1 MNSCQTRI
9 YAAEFSASEIA
20 DAVQNG
26 RLLSMEIEFNSVCN
40 FRCVY
45 CYAFENGRR
54 RNELSKEQFRDV
66 ITQAKELGAR
76 KIIVLG
82 GEPMLYPDILEMIRF
97 IREIDMDVELFTNGT
112 GMTAEMAA
120 IMYDLKVRVVLKMN
134 TFDEKVQDALSGRK
148 GAYTQIQQAFANLRK
163 AGYPSDDRFMGV
175 STIICRQNIAELPR
189 MWEWLRDQN
198 IAPYFELI
206 TPQGGA
212 KDNFDLDIDTK
223 QAEEFFHTI
232 AELDRT
238 KYGNDWDP
246 RPPLVGGVCLRHQ
259 FSCAIS
265 SEGNVQPCVGV
276 TIPIGNVKE
285 KKLKDILGESEVV
298 QDLKRYR
305 HMIKGP
311 CGSCENLN
319 ECYGCRGA
327 AYQLTGD
334 YLASDPMCWKNL
346 DRKEEILYLPVAA
359 EKLVPHKA
367 PMLLID
373 RLLEMKERSSVSEM
387 TVKADSIFVNGTGT
401 LDDASYPEIIS
412 QAIAAQEGFRKLG
425 SRETQPEGFLL
436 GIKKLEVLGK
446 ARIGDTLRIS
456 VVKTAKYGDFGIVN
470 GEVRRNGD
478 VIARGEVKVFQSDAG
493 TVNKA

>member
-9 YAAEFSASEIA
+9 YAAEFSASEIS

-45 CYAFENGRR
+45 CYAFENGRK
-54 RNELSKEQFRDV
+54 RNELTKDEFKDV

-82 GEPMLYPDILEMIRF
+82 GEPMLYPHLMEMIRF
-97 IREIDMDVELFTNGT
+97 IRDLELDIELFTNGT
-112 GMTAEMAA
+112 GITEAMARTL
-120 IMYDLKVRVVLKMN
+120 YDLKVRVVLKMN
-134 TFDEKVQDALSGRK
+134 TFDEKLQDTMSGRK
-148 GAYTQIQQAFANLRK
+148 GAYVQIQDAFNSLKK
-163 AGYPSDDRFMGV
+163 AGYPSEDRFMGV
-175 STIICRQNIAELPR
+175 STIICQQNIAELPR

-198 IAPYFELI
+198 IAPYFEMI

-212 KDNFDLDIDTK
+212 RDNVALDITTQ
-223 QAEEFFHTI
+223 QAEEFFTKI
-232 AELDRT
+232 AELDRR
-238 KYGNDWDP
+238 KYGNHWDP

-259 FSCAIS
+259 FSCAVS

-276 TIPIGNVKE
+276 TIPIGNVRE
-285 KKLKDILGESEVV
+285 KKLKDIVGDSEVV
-298 QDLKRYR
+298 QDLKKYR

-311 CGSCENLN
+311 CGSCESLS

-334 YLASDPMCWKNL
+334 YLASDPLCWKNL
-346 DRKEEILYLPVAA
+346 HKKEEILYLPVEASL
-359 EKLVPHKA
+359 LVPHKP

-373 RLLEMKERSSVSEM
+373 RLVEMKERASVSEM
-387 TVKADSIFVNGTGT
+387 TVKADSIFVNGTGA
-401 LDDASYPEIIS
+401 LDEASYPEIIS

-425 SRETQPEGFLL
+425 CREAQPEGFLL
-436 GIKKLEVLGK
+436 GVKKLEVLGT
-446 ARIGDTLRIS
+446 AGIGDTLRIS

-470 GEVRRNGD
+470 GEVYRGSEL
-478 VIARGEVKVFQSDAG
+478 IARGEVKVFQSGNGAVG
-493 TVNKA
+493 K

>member
-9 YAAEFSASEIA
+9 YAAEFSAAEIA

-26 RLLSMEIEFNSVCN
+26 KLLSMEIEFNSVCN

-45 CYAFENGRR
+45 CYAFENGRK
-54 RNELSKEQFRDV
+54 RNELSKEQFKDV
-66 ITQAKELGAR
+66 ITQARELGAR

-82 GEPMLYPDILEMIRF
+82 GEPMLYPHILEMIRF
-97 IREIDMDVELFTNGT
+97 IREHDMDIELFTNGT
-112 GMTAEMAA
+112 GISADMAQTLYA
-120 IMYDLKVRVVLKMN
+120 LKVRVVLKMN
-134 TFDEKVQDALSGRK
+134 TFDEKVQDMLSGRR
-148 GAYTQIQQAFANLRK
+148 GAYTQIHEAFNNLKK
-163 AGYPSDDRFMGV
+163 AGYPSEDRFMGV
-175 STIICRQNIAELPR
+175 STIICRQNIEELPR

-198 IAPYFELI
+198 IAPYFEMI

-212 KDNFDLDIDTK
+212 KDNLALDIDTK
-223 QAEEFFHTI
+223 QAEAFFTAI
-232 AELDRT
+232 AEIDRR
-238 KYGNDWDP
+238 KYGNHWDP

-259 FSCAIS
+259 FSCAVS

-276 TIPIGNVKE
+276 TIPLGNVRD
-285 KKLKDILGESEVV
+285 KKLKDILGDSEVV

-305 HMIKGP
+305 NMIKGP

-334 YLASDPMCWKNL
+334 YLASDPMCWKNM
-346 DRKEEILYLPVAA
+346 DKKDEIIYLPVDAA
-359 EKLVPHKA
+359 RLVPHQR

-373 RLLEMKERSSVSEM
+373 RLVEMKERSSVSEM
-387 TVKADSIFVNGTGT
+387 TVKADSIFVNGSGR
-401 LDDASYPEIIS
+401 LDEASYPEIIS

-425 SRETQPEGFLL
+425 SRDAQPEGYLL
-436 GIKKLEVLGK
+436 GIKKLEVFGE
-446 ARIGDTLRIS
+446 ARIGDALKIS

-470 GEVRRNGD
+470 GEVFNNGKL
-478 VIARGEVKVFQSDAG
+478 IARGEVKVFQSDARPEQ
-493 TVNKA
+493 